1 MGITPQKL
9 QYYGEAGNLNGLAS
23 LYGNQGVAEIT
34 KTKRT
39 RHLNVNA
46 WVLAFGSQPAVRE
59 RFKGHIPSR

>member
-23 LYGNQGVAEIT
+23 HYWNQGVAEIP

-39 RHLNVNA
+39 RGVPHSL
-46 WVLAFGSQPAVRE
+46 VLFIV
-59 RFKGHIPSR
+59 KVY